1 MKKKRLIALLAIVLL
16 AAASYVLGWSTLF
29 TVSSVQIQGTGIYL
43 PITVKT
49 GEKLARVEPRAVAAS
64 YEKYDFI
71 QDAQVSRNW
80 LTGKVTIAIITRTP
94 IAIYNNQAI
103 DQLGKAFIMREPA
116 PVSLPKIQAESTEVA
131 IAAVDF
137 FTSLPQEIKSAMI
150 VLKVRST
157 GAYVLEVNAGDR
169 IVEVRWGDPTDNQLK
184 AKVYM
189 ALLAQSENA
198 KIKRMDLSAPH
209 APIVK

>member
-16 AAASYVLGWSTLF
+16 TAASYVLGWSTLF

-71 QDAQVSRNW
+71 QDAKVSRNW

-116 PVSLPKIQAESTEVA
+116 PESLPRIQAASTEAA